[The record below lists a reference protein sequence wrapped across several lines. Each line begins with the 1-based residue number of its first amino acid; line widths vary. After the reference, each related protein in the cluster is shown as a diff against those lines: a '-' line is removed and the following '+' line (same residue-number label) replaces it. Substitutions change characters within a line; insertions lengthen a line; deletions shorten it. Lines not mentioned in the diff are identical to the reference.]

1 LATLTIIVGSSELLL
16 GGTEVVISPKLLHEL
31 LSVKLELIRVS
42 SSEEG
47 EGEGPSEES
56 GTESDCS
63 EGGVNLRLFSHV
75 FGLVGRDDN
84 VSVLN
89 NTLEVLVHGLT
100 INLELEDTSINLVNE
115 EDGLNLLSESLSED
129 GLGLDADTF
138 DVINNDESTIGD
150 TEGSGDFR

>member
-1 LATLTIIVGSSELLL
+1 M
-16 GGTEVVISPKLLHEL
+16 
-31 LSVKLELIRVS
+31 
-42 SSEEG
+42 
-47 EGEGPSEES
+47 
-56 GTESDCS
+56 
-63 EGGVNLRLFSHV
+63 RLFSHV

>member
-1 LATLTIIVGSSELLL
+1 M
-16 GGTEVVISPKLLHEL
+16 
-31 LSVKLELIRVS
+31 
-42 SSEEG
+42 
-47 EGEGPSEES
+47 
-56 GTESDCS
+56 
-63 EGGVNLRLFSHV
+63 RLFSHV

-100 INLELEDTSINLVNE
+100 IDLELEDTSINLVNE